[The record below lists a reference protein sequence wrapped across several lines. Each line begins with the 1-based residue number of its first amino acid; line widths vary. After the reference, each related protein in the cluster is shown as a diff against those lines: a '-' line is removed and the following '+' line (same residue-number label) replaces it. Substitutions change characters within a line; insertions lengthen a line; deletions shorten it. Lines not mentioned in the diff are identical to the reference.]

1 MKLACAERS
10 DDRPAWW
17 CGNEHL
23 GLAECHFVVVCDI
36 QKVKRPFDTLL
47 EGRDF
52 RAGSAFDF
60 DAVEGLILLQI
71 FDENDTHD
79 IPRQVTFLWIT

>member
-1 MKLACAERS
+1 MLACAERS

-23 GLAECHFVVVCDI
+23 GLAECYFGRTQQIKHS
-36 QKVKRPFDTLL
+36 FDALL

-60 DAVEGLILLQI
+60 DAVEVLILLQI